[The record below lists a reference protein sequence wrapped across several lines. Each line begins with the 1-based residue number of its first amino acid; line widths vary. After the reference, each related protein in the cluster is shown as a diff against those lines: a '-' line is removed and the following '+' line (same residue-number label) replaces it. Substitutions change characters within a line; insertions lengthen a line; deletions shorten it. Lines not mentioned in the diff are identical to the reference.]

1 MGQIAPEQIRFHEDR
16 SRIFR
21 ALGQEGSLNVDAQSG
36 LLSPGNHAFL
46 LCSNGFWEYVYESE
60 MEDTLAQSASVAEWL
75 KKMRTILAAR
85 IPGDNDNNTAAAI
98 C

>member
-1 MGQIAPEQIRFHEDR
+1 
-16 SRIFR
+16 
-21 ALGQEGSLNVDAQSG
+21 
-36 LLSPGNHAFL
+36 
-46 LCSNGFWEYVYESE
+46 